1 MKLAWAMVVTVEVAK
16 SGQVLDVFL
25 KRQQREYA
33 DEMDVGCE
41 RKRGGM
47 DDSKAFIRATGKTQL
62 PSTEMVKSSGLQWF
76 RNSTSQDITPVSCL
90 FI

>member
-25 KRQQREYA
+25 KRQQRGYA
-33 DEMDVGCE
+33 NEMDVGCE

-47 DDSKAFIRATGKTQL
+47 ADCKAFIRAAGKVQL
-62 PSTEMVKSSGLQWF
+62 PSTEMVKSSGLQWI
-76 RNSTSQDITPVSCL
+76 RNSMSQDITPVSCL